1 MSVSCDNKKKT
12 NEELYFNNLINLFQ
26 DKIVLNLMHFR
37 KSKDYTSLIE
47 YIIKNVDNYKQYGN
61 EHNVTLFLDL
71 YIDFSKIKMANI
83 DIEFIKMLLRFL
95 QDRYTDIIKQIIC
108 INVSMMVR
116 FVYKILK
123 SCLDKDTRDKITIIP
138 NSKNGSQKY
147 DIDSFMSLE
156 HNTENKNN

>member
-1 MSVSCDNKKKT
+1 MSVSCDNKQHS
-12 NEELYFNNLINLFQ
+12 EELYFSNLINLFK

-37 KSKDYTSLIE
+37 KSNDYTRLIE
-47 YIIKNVDNYKQYGN
+47 YIIKNVDKYKQYGK

-71 YIDFSKIKMANI
+71 YIDFAKIKMANI
-83 DIEFIKMLLRFL
+83 DMEFIKMLLRFL

-108 INVSMMVR
+108 VNVSIMVR
-116 FVYKILK
+116 FIYKILK
-123 SCLDKDTRDKITIIP
+123 SCLDKETQDKISIIP

-156 HNTENKNN
+156 NNTENENS